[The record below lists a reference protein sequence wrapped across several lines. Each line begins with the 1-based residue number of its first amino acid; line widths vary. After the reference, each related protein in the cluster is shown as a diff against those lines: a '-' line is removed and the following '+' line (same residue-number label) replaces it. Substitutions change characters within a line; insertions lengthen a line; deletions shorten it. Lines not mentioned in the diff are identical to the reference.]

1 MIERNP
7 LRNVAALASDAVA
20 QAANLVQLEFRLA
33 RIELSERVKVWGAGA
48 ALALAGAVFAMVG
61 LLMLLQALV
70 IALVAAGVPLLYAT
84 LIVAVGCIVIA
95 AILVTVGR
103 SKLSADE
110 LTPERTLDQLA
121 RDKNMVKEKL
131 S

>member
-7 LRNVAALASDAVA
+7 LQNMAALASDAVG

-33 RIELSERVKVWGAGA
+33 RTELVERVKVMGAGA
-48 ALALAGAVFAMVG
+48 ALALAGAVFAAAG
-61 LLMLLQALV
+61 LVLLLQALV
-70 IALVAAGVPLLYAT
+70 IALVAAGMPAVYAT
-84 LIVAVGCIVIA
+84 LIVAVGCIVVA
-95 AILVTVGR
+95 AILVAIGR
-103 SKLSADE
+103 KQLSADQ
-110 LTPERTLDQLA
+110 LAPERTLDQLA